1 MTAPAY
7 RTVIGLE
14 VHVQLLTRSKLFCGC
29 RTQFGLPPNT
39 ATCPVCLGMPGVLP
53 VMNRRAFDLALRAAL
68 ALDCEIAPF
77 TKWDRKN
84 YFYPDLPKNFQTS
97 QYDLPLGLEGRLKIE
112 TGSGPKEVGIIRC
125 HLEEDAGKLVHDETG
140 GGADSLVDLNRSGT
154 PLLEIVGKPELSSP
168 EEARVYLETMRE
180 LMRDIGVSDCE
191 MSQGSIRCDANV
203 NVHVSLPDGSVVA
216 TPIVEIKNLN
226 SFRFLER
233 SIRYEAQRQYEQF
246 QRDPHYTIDEAPKST
261 AGWDEVR
268 GVTVF
273 QRQKE
278 LAADY
283 RYFPEPD
290 LVPVV
295 VDAAWLDR
303 IRAETGELPTALRRR
318 LSTQYALNDYDV
330 GVLIALGRPTV
341 RYFEE
346 AAMSSA
352 DAKAACNW
360 VTNTVKVSLDKLGVP
375 IDAFPLPAARL
386 GELIARQKQLGRQA
400 TLDIYEKLLA
410 SGGTVADAIAAHG
423 VPVVSDT
430 SAVVEIVRRAMGAN
444 PKAVAD
450 YRKGKKAAANSIKGA
465 IMRETRGAVSV
476 EVVQEVL
483 EAELN
488 KAE

>member
-1 MTAPAY
+1 MTAPY

-39 ATCPVCLGMPGVLP
+39 ATCPVCLGLPGVLP

-68 ALDCEIAPF
+68 ALGCEIASF

-97 QYDLPLGLEGRLKIE
+97 QYDLPLGLEGRLEIATE
-112 TGSGPKEVGIIRC
+112 SGPKEIGIIRC

-140 GGADSLVDLNRSGT
+140 GGADSLVDLNRAGT
-154 PLLEIVGKPELSSP
+154 PLLEIVGKPELTSA
-168 EEARVYLETMRE
+168 EDARVYLETMRE

-191 MSQGSIRCDANV
+191 MSQGSLRCDANV
-203 NVHVSLPDGSVVA
+203 NVHVERDGKTVA

-233 SIRYEAQRQYEQF
+233 SIRHEAQRQYEQL
-246 QRDPHYTIDEAPKST
+246 QRDPHFTIDEAPKST
-261 AGWDEVR
+261 AGWDEAR

-303 IRAETGELPTALRRR
+303 IKAETGELPSTLRRR
-318 LSTQYALNDYDV
+318 LSQQYALGDYDI
-330 GVLIALGRPTV
+330 GVLTTLGRSTV
-341 RYFEE
+341 HYYEE
-346 AAMSSA
+346 AATASG
-352 DAKAACNW
+352 DPKAACNW
-360 VTNTVKVSLDKLGVP
+360 VTNTVKVSLDKLGVS
-375 IDAFPLPAARL
+375 IDAFPLTATQL
-386 GELIARQKQLGRQA
+386 GELIAKQKELGRQA
-400 TLDIYEKLLA
+400 VLDIYEKVLA
-410 SGGTVADAIAAHG
+410 TGGTVADAIAARG
-423 VPVVSDT
+423 VSVVGDD
-430 SAVVEIVRRAMGAN
+430 AVVAIVRRAMDAN
-444 PKAVAD
+444 AKAVAD

-465 IMRETRGAVSV
+465 ILRETRGAVPV
-476 EVVQEVL
+476 EVVQRVL
-483 EAELN
+483 EAELD